1 MAGEIRRIG
10 PFLEM
15 TDSEGLRHLFRP
27 GANIEVSDTDCL
39 RNECL
44 INVGSRSFMVLR
56 PYDEVVAALVDASAP
71 CPRDDVARPRDRQ
84 ARRDEVKP

>member
-10 PFLEM
+10 PFLEL

-44 INVGSRSFMVLR
+44 ISVGSRSFMVLR
-56 PYDEVVAALVDASAP
+56 SYDDVVAALVDESAP
-71 CPRDDVARPRDRQ
+71 CPGGGITRARS
-84 ARRDEVKP
+84 KPNGTR